1 MTNKENKSVKLIVS
15 SQELSEIMGLS
26 QRRIQQLAK
35 DKIVDKVDHN
45 QYNVPNS
52 IKGYVDFMVDCATPD
67 ESKSI
72 NKDKET
78 ALLTRAKRM
87 SAEVDLQTKLGE
99 LHRAS
104 DVKDVM
110 NTMLNNFRAK
120 LLTLPSKIAPQ
131 IQGKNE
137 IEVLKSII
145 KNEINDTLSELSDY
159 NPRTFNQI
167 IKELIEDEVV
177 DVIDDVEKE

>member
-1 MTNKENKSVKLIVS
+1 MDKESEDIKLVVS
-15 SQELSEIMGLS
+15 SLELSEIMGLS
-26 QRRIQQLAK
+26 QRRIQQLAR
-35 DKIVDKVDHN
+35 DKVVDKVERN

-52 IKGYVDFMVDCATPD
+52 IKGYVDFMVACATPD
-67 ESKSI
+67 ENEMV
-72 NKDKET
+72 NKDKEA
-78 ALLTRAKRM
+78 ALLTRLKRQSLELDIQIKM
-87 SAEVDLQTKLGE
+87 GE

-137 IEVLKSII
+137 MEVIKSIV
-145 KNEINDTLSELSDY
+145 KSEIVEALNELSDY
-159 NPRTFNQI
+159 DPQTFNQMV
-167 IKELIEDEVV
+167 KEWINDEVV
-177 DVIDDVEKE
+177 DVIEDAKKE